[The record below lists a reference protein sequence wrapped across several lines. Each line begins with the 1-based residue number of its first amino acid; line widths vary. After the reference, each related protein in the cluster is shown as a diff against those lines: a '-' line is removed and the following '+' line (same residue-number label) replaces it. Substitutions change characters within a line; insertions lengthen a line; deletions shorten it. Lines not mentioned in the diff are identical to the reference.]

1 MKPGILNLDKGKP
14 DILLHKVKVIS
25 VSLAWVA
32 ACTAFKVMRESD
44 RVAERLSALKKLTFA
59 IVSY

>member
-32 ACTAFKVMRESD
+32 AYTALKVMRESD